1 MRKLISDMTPEEC
14 SDELVFGL
22 LEKLLKKARRK
33 QAEATEATALIF
45 EALDDMCIDPDEI
58 PSDAENAGTL
68 KEAIC
73 CYIDYGEYSIAGIM
87 KEVKGAYG
95 KEDME

>member
-1 MRKLISDMTPEEC
+1 MKKPISDMTPAEC
-14 SDELVFGL
+14 NDEMVFGIF
-22 LEKLLKKARRK
+22 ERLLKKARRK

-73 CYIDYGEYSIAGIM
+73 CYIDYGGYSVAGIM
-87 KEVKGAYG
+87 KEVREAYG
-95 KEDME
+95 KTD